1 MKLNHDCIRDLLL
14 YLEDNL
20 DYMDEIRIN
29 NLKIEP
35 YSKDE
40 LLYTADRLIEAGYLN
55 SRFGWNSQSSHIIT
69 VNSISYKGHQ
79 FLDTIRDDGIWKT
92 TKNKF
97 AKFSSIS
104 LPIIQELASSL
115 IKSQLGLS

>member
-1 MKLNHDCIRDLLL
+1 MRLNHECVRDLLL

-69 VNSISYKGHQ
+69 VNSISYNGHQ

>member
-14 YLEDNL
+14 YLEDHL
-20 DYMDEIRIN
+20 CYKDEIRIN
-29 NLKIEP
+29 SLKIEP
-35 YSKDE
+35 YSQDE

-55 SRFGWNSQSSHIIT
+55 SRFGWNMQSSHIIT
-69 VNSISYKGHQ
+69 VNSISYDGHQ
-79 FLDTIRDDGIWKT
+79 FLDTIRDDGIWKN

>member
-14 YLEDNL
+14 YLEDHLN
-20 DYMDEIRIN
+20 YKDELIIN
-29 NLKIEP
+29 HLKIEP
-35 YSKDE
+35 YSQDE
-40 LLYTADRLIEAGYLN
+40 LLYTADKLIEAGYLN
-55 SRFGWNSQSSHIIT
+55 SRFGWNMQSSHIIT
-69 VNSISYKGHQ
+69 VNSISYNDHQ
-79 FLDTIRDDGIWKT
+79 FLDTIRDDGIWQN

>member
-1 MKLNHDCIRDLLL
+1 MKLNHECVRDLLL

-69 VNSISYKGHQ
+69 VNSISYNGHQ